1 MALIGIQFYDCTSQ
15 RAVWNHERSSR
26 GTKIYPVRQQ
36 HNTFDPF
43 EWQFTRCPAAIE
55 GSPWPPI
62 CIDQLT
68 KVFDPE
74 GSICLF
80 CKKYTACTCCI
91 HGWRLYNNHILT
103 SILESSHIS
112 NMLMCQSHN
121 GIDWVERPVLYIDI
135 LCIEDTPWPSLFTYR
150 NIPEG
155 RIIGEITGKLRPAA
169 FASVTRNDLDVWP
182 WFVGRRDWARL
193 HPNAPYEVVVDCTEV
208 SSATKFMNH
217 SCAENCMVFWARV
230 GHTRGLFVRTIQN
243 IPPHSE
249 LTIWD
254 QNRAKGLSTRCRN
267 HNCQCPRR
275 IQRNDSVFTATDP
288 AAEEY
293 IAHEAEV
300 QRRGQMQRESR
311 EAEERRLAAQ
321 SHFQNINATGTWQH
335 RPSGVGSSIL
345 QDLTNNRATQM
356 YQSTNLRLAG
366 WGDLYEDSDTTES
379 TDSAPGAIDN
389 APRMT
394 SDAMEETGVDATGE
408 TGDDA
413 FGVIYDYAFGM
424 TDDDAEG
431 EIDDDDYGVTYE
443 DAEGETDDE
452 LYYH

>member
-1 MALIGIQFYDCTSQ
+1 
-15 RAVWNHERSSR
+15 
-26 GTKIYPVRQQ
+26 
-36 HNTFDPF
+36 
-43 EWQFTRCPAAIE
+43 
-55 GSPWPPI
+55 
-62 CIDQLT
+62 
-68 KVFDPE
+68 
-74 GSICLF
+74 
-80 CKKYTACTCCI
+80 
-91 HGWRLYNNHILT
+91 
-103 SILESSHIS
+103 
-112 NMLMCQSHN
+112 
-121 GIDWVERPVLYIDI
+121 
-135 LCIEDTPWPSLFTYR
+135 
-150 NIPEG
+150 
-155 RIIGEITGKLRPAA
+155 
-169 FASVTRNDLDVWP
+169 
-182 WFVGRRDWARL
+182 
-193 HPNAPYEVVVDCTEV
+193 
-208 SSATKFMNH
+208 
-217 SCAENCMVFWARV
+217 
-230 GHTRGLFVRTIQN
+230 
-243 IPPHSE
+243 
-249 LTIWD
+249 
-254 QNRAKGLSTRCRN
+254 
-267 HNCQCPRR
+267 
-275 IQRNDSVFTATDP
+275 
-288 AAEEY
+288 
-293 IAHEAEV
+293 
-300 QRRGQMQRESR
+300 MQRESR